1 MSSCCKRGCCCCNKR
16 DFSVFFG
23 FILAAIAVS
32 IPIIIH
38 ETNQEFGL
46 IAIKYIKSYLSQ
58 TEKDEVVVGKP
69 ENSPNQNP
77 VLEPREKYELAIF
90 QLLQDTEHCLP
101 QLGLV
106 AFGLGCA
113 NAPLALLLICSAL
126 FRLPC
131 GLGLWLT
138 ASIIQFCVIGLPVF
152 VYCFILIVYVALQM
166 KLYVEASCA
175 ASVLGLFYLLALI
188 VWLTVLGC
196 YHQMKQEQESGM
208 AYRRHEEC
216 DGYSRRP
223 QGHQRRSNGY
233 QLRHFYPSH
242 TGSSTSSRQLPPLP
256 H

>member
-1 MSSCCKRGCCCCNKR
+1 MSTCCKRGCCCCNKR
-16 DFSVFFG
+16 DFSVLFG
-23 FILAAIAVS
+23 FILAAIAVAV
-32 IPIIIH
+32 PIVIH
-38 ETNQEFGL
+38 ETNQEYGL
-46 IAIKYIKSYLSQ
+46 VVIKFIRQYLSQ
-58 TEKDEVVVGKP
+58 ADKHNGIPVEQTQSQTLQPG
-69 ENSPNQNP
+69 QNP
-77 VLEPREKYELAIF
+77 YKLAIF
-90 QLLQDTEHCLP
+90 QLLDDTENVLP

-138 ASIIQFCVIGLPVF
+138 GSIIQMVVIGLPVF
-152 VYCFILIVYVALQM
+152 VYCFILIIYVALQM
-166 KLYVEASCA
+166 KMYVEASCA
-175 ASVLGLFYLLALI
+175 ASILGLFYLMALI

-196 YHQMKQEQESGM
+196 YHQMKEQESGL
-208 AYRRHEEC
+208 AYRRQDEC
-216 DGYSRRP
+216 DGYSRRST